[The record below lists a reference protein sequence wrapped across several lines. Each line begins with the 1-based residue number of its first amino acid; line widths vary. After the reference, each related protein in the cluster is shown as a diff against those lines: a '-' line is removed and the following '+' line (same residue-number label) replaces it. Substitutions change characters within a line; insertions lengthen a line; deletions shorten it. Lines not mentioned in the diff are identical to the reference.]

1 MIINTNVK
9 KFWPLTF
16 GSGPSKRSKK
26 IGFTIVLIET
36 PLALGSVVGLA
47 ISEEGEK
54 IEDFVIL
61 TISNHEP

>member
-1 MIINTNVK
+1 VIINTNVK
-9 KFWPLTF
+9 KFWSLTF

-36 PLALGSVVGLA
+36 PLALGFVVGLA

-54 IEDFVIL
+54 IW
-61 TISNHEP
+61 

>member
-9 KFWPLTF
+9 KFWSPNC
-16 GSGPSKRSKK
+16 GSGSSKRSKK

-36 PLALGSVVGLA
+36 PLALGFVVGLA
-47 ISEEGEK
+47 NSEEGEK

>member
-1 MIINTNVK
+1 VIINTNVK
-9 KFWPLTF
+9 KFWSLTF
-16 GSGPSKRSKK
+16 GSGSLKRSKK

-47 ISEEGEK
+47 ISKEGEK
-54 IEDFVIL
+54 IEDFVIV

>member
-1 MIINTNVK
+1 VIINTNLK
-9 KFWPLTF
+9 KFWSLTF
-16 GSGPSKRSKK
+16 GPLKRSRK
-26 IGFTIVLIET
+26 IGFTIVLIKM

-47 ISEEGEK
+47 NSEEGEK

>member
-1 MIINTNVK
+1 VIINTNVK
-9 KFWPLTF
+9 KFWSLIF

-26 IGFTIVLIET
+26 IGSTIVLIET

>member
-9 KFWPLTF
+9 KFWSLTF

-36 PLALGSVVGLA
+36 PLALGFVVGLA